1 MIVRCS
7 LSDDNMLSCYISAD
21 VNNKMGNL
29 MKLFLAVVVVVA
41 NIIDIVLY
49 SNGLVLL
56 EVQCFSCL
64 ADLLIYKKIV
74 IDSTYVFWSW
84 L

>member
-1 MIVRCS
+1 
-7 LSDDNMLSCYISAD
+7 
-21 VNNKMGNL
+21 
-29 MKLFLAVVVVVA
+29 MKPFLAVVVVVA

-74 IDSTYVFWSW
+74 IDSTYVF
-84 L
+84 